1 MEIDTGNRR
10 QKITINALRHYVD
23 RLTKIEENEGEEI
36 ILFNYQLRSDL
47 NNEQKK
53 AEELIEYIQKNRLEI
68 SDSEFGGQKSIFYE
82 ESMRKTLTT
91 ALLYYYNGMIES
103 SKIVSEI
110 FSTTPQLPLLKEE
123 IEFCKK
129 FLDYLHAEHNLDTKT
144 S

>member
-1 MEIDTGNRR
+1 MEIDTENRR

-23 RLTKIEENEGEEI
+23 RLKKIEENEGEGI

-53 AEELIEYIQKNRLEI
+53 AEEIIEHIQKNGFEI
-68 SDSEFGGQKSIFYE
+68 SDSESVGQKSIFE
-82 ESMRKTLTT
+82 EYSMRNTLTT

-110 FSTTPQLPLLKEE
+110 LSTTPDLPSLNEE

-129 FLDYLHAEHNLDTKT
+129 FLNYLHAEHKLFTKI